1 MAILQQ
7 KRVKKNEHTCDEQR
21 KYLRWLL
28 KVLAMAVESTCDG
41 QRKYFRFLR
50 VLRHLFS
57 RPLSLQILL
66 DEFDRFEEDF
76 LHLIRTF

>member
-1 MAILQQ
+1 MNI
-7 KRVKKNEHTCDEQR
+7 
-21 KYLRWLL
+21 
-28 KVLAMAVESTCDG
+28 LAMGNESTCDG

-50 VLRHLFS
+50 VLRYLFS

>member
-1 MAILQQ
+1 M
-7 KRVKKNEHTCDEQR
+7 
-21 KYLRWLL
+21 